1 MSIKMFNIV
10 ALSDDAVVINGA
22 GGTGGKTAGRRKSK
36 KAPKSRRK
44 KVTPKKKKATKT
56 YMEAKI
62 QYLVN
67 EAKWNATKILCEKNN
82 WKFKILTEK
91 TLFNAN

>member
-1 MSIKMFNIV
+1 
-10 ALSDDAVVINGA
+10 
-22 GGTGGKTAGRRKSK
+22 
-36 KAPKSRRK
+36 
-44 KVTPKKKKATKT
+44 
-56 YMEAKI
+56 MEAKI

-91 TLFNAN
+91 TLFNGN